1 MSAANPPSCRVR
13 CLNGETNRN
22 PRYAVDSA
30 RYFTA
35 RTPEADHR
43 FSIRASPQKNDI
55 ACKIVMRELQSDDL
69 NVESLHRARISDR
82 QMRFV
87 QSACEQITRALL
99 ARIPQMLLAGRVGCC
114 PSRNLGCRRYH
125 ILRKRPSGREGRV
138 SSQTP
143 HESFC
148 PSRATC

>member
-1 MSAANPPSCRVR
+1 MSAANPLSCRVH
-13 CLNGETNRN
+13 CLSGETNRN

-35 RTPEADHR
+35 RTPQTEHR
-43 FSIRASPQKNDI
+43 FSIRASAQKNDI

-69 NVESLHRARISDR
+69 NVESLRRARISDR
-82 QMRFV
+82 ADAPRT
-87 QSACEQITRALL
+87 SACEQITRALPP
-99 ARIPQMLLAGRVGCC
+99 RIPQMLLAGRVGCC
-114 PSRNLGCRRYH
+114 PSRNLGCCRDH
-125 ILRKRPSGREGRV
+125 ILRKRPSGREGRA